1 LAGKLNRMSVEP
13 ITATAP
19 RKVRRAVLTQW
30 WRDLAFLHWA
40 VPPAVVAPL
49 LPAGTRPDLLDG
61 VTYVGLIG
69 FEMDRVGPGFGVP
82 YFGRFP
88 ETNIRLYSVD
98 DEGRRGVVFRSLD
111 AARLLPVSIGRGI
124 GLNYVWAKMRIDRL
138 PDGSYRYRN
147 QRRSSTGAR
156 SEFTVKPGE
165 EAEKTAL
172 NDFLTA
178 RWGLHAR
185 LFGRTYYLPNEHPT
199 WQLHE
204 ATLTNLNESLIA
216 AAGLPAPTT
225 PPASVLWSPGVPV
238 RFGPPKTR
246 PRVGLRAQPQPQREF
261 PHKHR

>member
-1 LAGKLNRMSVEP
+1 MSVEP
-13 ITATAP
+13 ITVLTP
-19 RKVRRAVLTQW
+19 RKVDRAVITQW
-30 WRDLAFLHWA
+30 WRNLAFLHWTVA
-40 VPPAVVAPL
+40 PEVVAPL

-124 GLNYVWAKMRIDRL
+124 GLNYVWAKMRIDQL
-138 PDGSYRYRN
+138 TDGSYRYRS
-147 QRRSSTGAR
+147 QRRSSSGA
-156 SEFTVKPGE
+156 SSDFTVKPGE
-165 EAEKTAL
+165 KAENTEL

-185 LFGRTYYLPNEHPT
+185 LRGRTYYLPNEHPT

-204 ATLTNLNESLIA
+204 ATLTHLRETLITG
-216 AAGLPAPTT
+216 AGLPAPTT
-225 PPASVLWSPGVPV
+225 PPDSVLWSPGVPV
-238 RFGPPKTR
+238 RFGPPLT
-246 PRVGLRAQPQPQREF
+246 
-261 PHKHR
+261 PHR